1 MARYLDGDLT
11 LDVRALF
18 DAHLDQCVDCS
29 QELSEMRDTI
39 RLLRGLPSEEP
50 PANFVSDVMA
60 RITEGEGQP
69 SLWNRVVD
77 QLSEV
82 LTPRFAVPI
91 SAVAAGL
98 TLAVMSGDL
107 SLESLNFEPRSGG
120 PEVAG
125 VTFDTRT
132 ETANPAGPSIFRA
145 PASGSTRVA
154 TVTAETRARQV
165 ERARAA
171 NELRNSLVAGANSQ
185 GTAASYLAR
194 VARER
199 PNAGSLGPI
208 RRMPSERDVAS
219 RILFVSGGPSSR
231 PGPYLGPYLG
241 ASAAPTIALG
251 SANFLVSS
259 SAGGRGTQLDRGVTP
274 VAVSRLNPN
283 AVQGDIELSPDELR
297 NRELDARLRFLEV
310 DPPGFAEQHAQAALA
325 EQELWMRE
333 MAIRAEELGDVDRVL
348 SALQGS
354 GDDEALGLAQ
364 AFESA
369 VKRNRDT
376 WAANEA
382 PQASE

>member
-1 MARYLDGDLT
+1 MARYLDGDLS

-69 SLWNRVVD
+69 SLWNRVAD

-132 ETANPAGPSIFRA
+132 ETANPAGPSISRVPFRA
-145 PASGSTRVA
+145 PDSGSTRVA

-165 ERARAA
+165 GRARAA
-171 NELRNSLVAGANSQ
+171 NELRNTLFAGTNSQ
-185 GTAASYLAR
+185 GGAGSYLAR
-194 VARER
+194 VASER

-208 RRMPSERDVAS
+208 RRMPSESDVAS

-251 SANFLVSS
+251 STNFFVSS
-259 SAGGRGTQLDRGVTP
+259 SAGDRGVTP

-283 AVQGDIELSPDELR
+283 AVQGDIKLSPDELR

-310 DPPGFAEQHAQAALA
+310 DPPGFAEQHAQAVLA

>member
-1 MARYLDGDLT
+1 MARYLDGDLP
-11 LDVRALF
+11 LDARALF

-29 QELSEMRDTI
+29 QELFEMRDTI

-98 TLAVMSGDL
+98 ILTVMSGDL
-107 SLESLNFEPRSGG
+107 SLESLNLGPRSRG
-120 PEVAG
+120 PEVAA

-132 ETANPAGPSIFRA
+132 ETVNPAVTSKFRA
-145 PASGSTRVA
+145 PAAGSTRVA

-165 ERARAA
+165 GRARAA
-171 NELRNSLVAGANSQ
+171 NDLRNTLVVGTNSQ
-185 GTAASYLAR
+185 SAAASYLAR
-194 VARER
+194 VASER

-219 RILFVSGGPSSR
+219 RILFVSGGPPSR
-231 PGPYLGPYLG
+231 PGPYLG
-241 ASAAPTIALG
+241 ASAAPTIAFG
-251 SANFLVSS
+251 STNFLVSS
-259 SAGGRGTQLDRGVTP
+259 SAEERGRQLDRGVTP
-274 VAVSRLNPN
+274 VAVSRLSPN
-283 AVQGDIELSPDELR
+283 AVQRDIESSPEELR
-297 NRELDARLRFLEV
+297 NRELDARLDFLQV
-310 DPPGFAEQHAQAALA
+310 DPPGFAERHARAALA

-354 GDDEALGLAQ
+354 GDQEALGLAQ

-369 VKRNRDT
+369 VKRNRDA
-376 WAANEA
+376 WATHEA
-382 PQASE
+382 PRASD

>member
-1 MARYLDGDLT
+1 MARYLDGDLP
-11 LDVRALF
+11 LDARALF

-69 SLWNRVVD
+69 SFWNRVVD

-125 VTFDTRT
+125 VAFDTRT
-132 ETANPAGPSIFRA
+132 ETAKPAVPSIFRA

-171 NELRNSLVAGANSQ
+171 NQLRNTLVAGANSQ
-185 GTAASYLAR
+185 GAAGSYLAR
-194 VARER
+194 VASER

-219 RILFVSGGPSSR
+219 RILFVSGGPSWR
-231 PGPYLGPYLG
+231 PGPYLG
-241 ASAAPTIALG
+241 ASAAPTIGLG
-251 SANFLVSS
+251 ATHFLVSS
-259 SAGGRGTQLDRGVTP
+259 SAGERGTQLDRGVTP

-310 DPPGFAEQHAQAALA
+310 DPPGFAERHAQAALA

-333 MAIRAEELGDVDRVL
+333 MAIRAEELGDVERML